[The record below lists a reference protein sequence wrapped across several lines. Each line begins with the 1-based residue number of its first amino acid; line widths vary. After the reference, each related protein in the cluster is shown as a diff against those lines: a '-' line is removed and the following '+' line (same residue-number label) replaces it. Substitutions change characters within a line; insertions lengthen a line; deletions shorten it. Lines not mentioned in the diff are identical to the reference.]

1 MTKMSEAIL
10 AEMKWRKLI
19 SNCWIIYSKRTMK
32 INQFKNK
39 LRKNITSLKIGG
51 TNNTQ
56 NKSTRK
62 APTNTHQKSF
72 FIRIKPNN

>member
-1 MTKMSEAIL
+1 MDFEITNNKP
-10 AEMKWRKLI
+10 
-19 SNCWIIYSKRTMK
+19 MK

-56 NKSTRK
+56 NKHKRK
-62 APTNTHQKSF
+62 TPTHTHQKSMYM
-72 FIRIKPNN
+72 RNQLKLRK

>member
-1 MTKMSEAIL
+1 MINNKP
-10 AEMKWRKLI
+10 
-19 SNCWIIYSKRTMK
+19 MK

-56 NKSTRK
+56 NKPTRK
-62 APTNTHQKSF
+62 TLTHTHQKSMYM
-72 FIRIKPNN
+72 RNQLKLRK

>member
-1 MTKMSEAIL
+1 MDCEITNNKP
-10 AEMKWRKLI
+10 
-19 SNCWIIYSKRTMK
+19 MK

-62 APTNTHQKSF
+62 APTNTHQKSMYM
-72 FIRIKPNN
+72 RDQLKLRK